1 MPPTFSG
8 LNRNASSLN
17 RLSQAA
23 KALGPDLF
31 SPTQSAQPIKQ
42 ATMQQAFKMPSAPT
56 SFGGSSGF
64 GAGTLGTSW
73 ANDNLFNLK
82 LPSFGPPNL
91 GGGFGQPTAPTSFS
105 GGAGVGSLGGEYA
118 VLDQYDQ
125 WFQEAAAATGM
136 PVNRLKAIA
145 AVERGWEGTSVAGAV
160 GIMQI
165 MPGIWGHLGNVYDPR
180 SNIMVGAKVLQT
192 LTNQHGDID
201 TATRAYLG
209 FGTDAYGTSDAMYL
223 DRVRQ
228 FESQLNASGGSFN
241 GSTQPINGMWGGN
254 PTGNAYVEA
263 ALQYQGVAYVWGAI
277 PGANQN
283 PWQTGWDCSGFT
295 YFMNQK
301 YGDGSLPM
309 GSHYQYDYAV
319 RTGKLFTNLNALQPG
334 DLVFIDTGW
343 QGGAGAELNRAG
355 HVGIYI
361 GNGQMI
367 HAANPN
373 QGTIV
378 SSLSSYGGILGAMH
392 QTGSG
397 GGYAPGI
404 NGAMAASTGRG
415 SSLRD
420 SLMAFYQ
427 GRR

>member
-125 WFQEAAAATGM
+125 YFQEAAAKYGFD
-136 PVNRLKAIA
+136 PNWLKALA
-145 AVERGWEGTSVAGAV
+145 ATERGWEGTSVAGAL

-165 MPGIWGHLGNVYDPR
+165 MPNGYFELQALHPGWQSDPR
-180 SNIMVGAKVLQT
+180 QNILLGAAILADKV
-192 LTNQHGDID
+192 
-201 TATRAYLG
+201 RA
-209 FGTDAYGTSDAMYL
+209 
-223 DRVRQ
+223 
-228 FESQLNASGGSFN
+228 N
-241 GSTQPINGMWGGN
+241 G
-254 PTGNAYVEA
+254 
-263 ALQYQGVAYVWGAI
+263 
-277 PGANQN
+277 
-283 PWQTGWDCSGFT
+283 
-295 YFMNQK
+295 
-301 YGDGSLPM
+301 
-309 GSHYQYDYAV
+309 
-319 RTGKLFTNLNALQPG
+319 G
-334 DLVFIDTGW
+334 DLK
-343 QGGAGAELNRAG
+343 L
-355 HVGIYI
+355 
-361 GNGQMI
+361 
-367 HAANPN
+367 
-373 QGTIV
+373 GT
-378 SSLSSYGGILGAMH
+378 M
-392 QTGSG
+392 
-397 GGYAPGI
+397 
-404 NGAMAASTGRG
+404 R
-415 SSLRD
+415 
-420 SLMAFYQ
+420 
-427 GRR
+427 